1 MAETVRQIRK
11 RSPAR
16 SGSPIQVVVRVV
28 LAILMVVIL
37 VGVAW
42 ALVRIISRSAAGP
55 DASTLTSS
63 YLAPIDTFNTSVPL
77 EKSV

>member
-1 MAETVRQIRK
+1 MAEPSDKSEKVPGEVR
-11 RSPAR
+11 
-16 SGSPIQVVVRVV
+16 SPIQVVVRVV
-28 LAILMVVIL
+28 LAVLMVVIL

-42 ALVRIISRSAAGP
+42 ALVRLVSRNAAGP

-63 YLAPIDTFNTSVPL
+63 YLAPVDAFNTSVTL